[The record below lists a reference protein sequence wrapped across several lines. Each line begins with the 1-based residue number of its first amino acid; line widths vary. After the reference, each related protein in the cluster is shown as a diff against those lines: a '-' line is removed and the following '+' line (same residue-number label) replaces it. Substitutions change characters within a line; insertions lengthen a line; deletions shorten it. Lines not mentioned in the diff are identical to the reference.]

1 MSHDSRL
8 LGHLRL
14 HPSDFRRSVL
24 WGVWVPGVVCGRSRV
39 GLVGWLDSGWRAR
52 EAGATCLLLKE
63 GPQVHNTPLCS
74 FTVPD

>member
-1 MSHDSRL
+1 M
-8 LGHLRL
+8 
-14 HPSDFRRSVL
+14 L

-63 GPQVHNTPLCS
+63 GP
-74 FTVPD
+74 